1 MKTLLHVGC
10 GSQDISSC
18 LGFNSSEWNEI
29 RFDINIDVNP
39 DILGTLT
46 DMKSVKTNSVDAIYS
61 AHNIEHIFFHEV
73 PDALNEFYRVLKDD
87 GMVVLTCPDLQNIS
101 EAIAEDRLL
110 EPLYHSSGGPI
121 SPIDSV
127 YGWREPIA
135 EGNHYMA
142 HKCGFTYSLLDDL
155 FFKAGFKSRI
165 GGKRPEAWDLFIVA
179 FKKNKSDE
187 ELEAI
192 AMPFIPKPQ
201 FTA

>member
-46 DMKSVKTNSVDAIYS
+46 DMKSVKTNSIDAIYS

-127 YGWREPIA
+127 YGWR
-135 EGNHYMA
+135 
-142 HKCGFTYSLLDDL
+142 
-155 FFKAGFKSRI
+155 
-165 GGKRPEAWDLFIVA
+165 
-179 FKKNKSDE
+179 
-187 ELEAI
+187 
-192 AMPFIPKPQ
+192 
-201 FTA
+201 